1 MIYLFQLTDIVWGQ
15 YKYKLTVSD
24 EQGLTNSESVTII
37 VKSDPLIMNLV
48 EVILTS
54 QATSLSQL
62 EVSALFI

>member
-1 MIYLFQLTDIVWGQ
+1 M
-15 YKYKLTVSD
+15 SD
-24 EQGLTNSESVTII
+24 EQGLTNSESVTIF

-62 EVSALFI
+62 EVSGLVIHYWMFF